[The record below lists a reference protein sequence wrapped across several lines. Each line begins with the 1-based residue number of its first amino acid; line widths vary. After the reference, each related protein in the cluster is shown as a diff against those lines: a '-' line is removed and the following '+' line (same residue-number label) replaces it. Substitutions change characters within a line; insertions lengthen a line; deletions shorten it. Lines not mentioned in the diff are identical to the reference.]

1 MVQPSDALAVA
12 AVLVSA
18 AAVIVSIATFYFGH
32 TRLNISEQIR
42 ISRDIGDRI
51 RTQHRIVHDW
61 HFKNAATLSGRESQ
75 IEIRRALD
83 SLVSEL
89 RYFVFFVEKGEIK
102 EPRILEYYG
111 EQISGVDTTIKR
123 LVKDHANL
131 NEYPPTKE
139 ITNLIIKYNSLA
151 GKIKL
156 QRLKAF
162 LVYLKYQLVDL
173 QRSSKAS

>member
-51 RTQHRIVHDW
+51 RTQHRIIRDW
-61 HFKNAATLSGRESQ
+61 PFKNAATLSGRESQ

-102 EPRILEYYG
+102 EPKILEYYG
-111 EQISGVDTTIKR
+111 EEISGVDTTIKR
-123 LVKDHANL
+123 LVREHANL
-131 NEYPPTKE
+131 NEYPSTKE
-139 ITNLIIKYNSLA
+139 ITNLIIKYRSLA
-151 GKIKL
+151 DKK
-156 QRLKAF
+156 R
-162 LVYLKYQLVDL
+162 
-173 QRSSKAS
+173 